1 MEVTTFFLP
10 NVTSKTH
17 SEDVKTSSLDSLQ
30 QGHPTINFS
39 AEKQKEVI
47 KETNS
52 CQRPVALEGLDS
64 PVSVVNFCVFICII
78 Y

>member
-1 MEVTTFFLP
+1 MEVTTFFLS

-17 SEDVKTSSLDSLQ
+17 SEDVNTSSLDSLQ
-30 QGHPTINFS
+30 QGHPTINLS

-52 CQRPVALEGLDS
+52 CHRPVALEGLDS
-64 PVSVVNFCVFICII
+64 PVSVVCC
-78 Y
+78 